1 MLPHGLDNSRSGA
14 TATSEDRGAPLVGLM
29 FSCFEIRGIFFSSS
43 QDESHSFTHSS
54 ILGSY
59 KMCSITDFTFSPRGL
74 SVGLYRGQGNQALAR
89 KSRTLMSF
97 V

>member
-1 MLPHGLDNSRSGA
+1 MGLITVALGRPLQVKIAEPLLWGLCFPALRSEA
-14 TATSEDRGAPLVGLM
+14 
-29 FSCFEIRGIFFSSS
+29 FFFSSS